1 MGIGG
6 VLHQITP
13 SGHLQPVQY
22 LSRSLSKREQKY
34 SVVEKEC
41 LAMVWCITKLRP
53 YLYGREFTLITDH
66 HPLCWLNKQSSKNG
80 RLDRWSLQLQ
90 EYSFDIKHTPGS
102 SNCVADCLSR
112 YPIQQPDDIVEEQFE
127 LMHGPTYS
135 VNLVNVVSFDSTR
148 ICEQQQKDT
157 VIKQI
162 YQQLSNGKQ
171 RQSYTLKDGLV
182 YKIIHRPG
190 HCILE
195 LPYIPTSMIDQLLQA
210 YHDSPTSG
218 HLGINKTWNKIRDRY
233 FWPGMFKKIK
243 HYVLSCTKCKQ
254 FKIDR
259 TKPRGKLQPIEPP
272 TGVLELMGLD
282 FVGPV
287 PQSSNGNKYILVC
300 TDYLSRYAITQ
311 ATSNC
316 TAETAARFLVEKVI
330 LQYSVPKQL
339 LTDRG
344 THFMSNVFEAIAS
357 RCGIHHI
364 TATTYHP
371 QCNGLTERFNAT
383 LVDSIGTYVNQQQSD
398 WDDYLPYA
406 TFAYNT
412 SKQSTLQ
419 MEPFKLMYGRD
430 PILPFDTPSHITKLS
445 SVNDYYDQLVR
456 FLQQAKSS
464 AWYNI
469 KQQQNVYKRIYDT
482 GRQDLSPLK
491 PGQLVFLKQMMV
503 KNLRKFSPK
512 YYGPFRVIRQLGRL
526 NYEVKHINDGHIE
539 KVHVSRIRIII

>member
-371 QCNGLTERFNAT
+371 ECNGVTERFNAT

-526 NYEVKHINDGHIE
+526 NYEVKHINDGHI
-539 KVHVSRIRIII
+539 V

>member
-218 HLGINKTWNKIRDRY
+218 HLGINKTWNKIR
-233 FWPGMFKKIK
+233 
-243 HYVLSCTKCKQ
+243 
-254 FKIDR
+254 
-259 TKPRGKLQPIEPP
+259 
-272 TGVLELMGLD
+272 
-282 FVGPV
+282 
-287 PQSSNGNKYILVC
+287 
-300 TDYLSRYAITQ
+300 
-311 ATSNC
+311 
-316 TAETAARFLVEKVI
+316 
-330 LQYSVPKQL
+330 
-339 LTDRG
+339 
-344 THFMSNVFEAIAS
+344 
-357 RCGIHHI
+357 
-364 TATTYHP
+364 
-371 QCNGLTERFNAT
+371 
-383 LVDSIGTYVNQQQSD
+383 
-398 WDDYLPYA
+398 
-406 TFAYNT
+406 
-412 SKQSTLQ
+412 
-419 MEPFKLMYGRD
+419 
-430 PILPFDTPSHITKLS
+430 
-445 SVNDYYDQLVR
+445 
-456 FLQQAKSS
+456 
-464 AWYNI
+464 
-469 KQQQNVYKRIYDT
+469 
-482 GRQDLSPLK
+482 
-491 PGQLVFLKQMMV
+491 
-503 KNLRKFSPK
+503 
-512 YYGPFRVIRQLGRL
+512 
-526 NYEVKHINDGHIE
+526 
-539 KVHVSRIRIII
+539 